1 MIPGLCVS
9 SGDESESRVSD
20 PNSQLGRDQVPVVQ
34 SLEPTPPR
42 KRRGWQTGAIAVSA
56 AAHLGVLA
64 AVLLARE
71 TPQYAHVDPAEV
83 HLVTWTPP
91 PPPTPPAKVPT
102 PKPSPTVP
110 KHEVHET
117 PPPERSIAR
126 RPRAPSI
133 DDLLRVAPAEKTGT
147 IQSQGELTDADLA
160 GASTAG
166 SGSGGGGE
174 CNMARR
180 IQNALRKD
188 GLVQAAVAV
197 ASGSSKA
204 IMVWNG
210 DWVQTH
216 SEDGKGLAAVR
227 EAIIWEIAFA
237 PAACKA
243 QAMHGLMLIS
253 LNDGSETARL
263 AIGHGEWRWSD
274 MLALRRGGG

>member
-1 MIPGLCVS
+1 VSELSHDQIPAVLPL
-9 SGDESESRVSD
+9 ES
-20 PNSQLGRDQVPVVQ
+20 
-34 SLEPTPPR
+34 TPR
-42 KRRGWQTGAIAVSA
+42 GKRRRWKAGAVAVSA
-56 AAHLGVLA
+56 AAHLGVA
-64 AVLLARE
+64 AAILLARPE
-71 TPQYAHVDPAEV
+71 VTHYAHSDPPMV
-83 HLVTWTPP
+83 RLVAWTPP
-91 PPPTPPAKVPT
+91 PPKPPAKVPD
-102 PKPSPTVP
+102 PKPSPDQP
-110 KHEVHET
+110 KKAAKVT
-117 PPPERSIAR
+117 PPVQRSIAR
-126 RPRAPSI
+126 IARAPTI
-133 DDLLRVAPAEKTGT
+133 DDFLPVAPAAK
-147 IQSQGELTDADLA
+147 QSPVQSTGELTDADLA

-188 GLVQAAVAV
+188 GLVQAAVTM
-197 ASGSSKA
+197 ASGSNKA

-210 DWVQTH
+210 DWVQSH

-263 AIGHGEWRWSD
+263 AMGHAEWRWSD
-274 MLALRRGGG
+274 MLNLRRGG

>member
-1 MIPGLCVS
+1 M
-9 SGDESESRVSD
+9 SD
-20 PNSQLGRDQVPVVQ
+20 FSQDQIPVVQ
-34 SLEPTPPR
+34 SLEPAPRR
-42 KRRGWQTGAIAVSA
+42 KRRGWQAGAVAVSA
-56 AAHLGVLA
+56 AAHLGVA
-64 AVLLARE
+64 AAILMAR
-71 TPQYAHVDPAEV
+71 PDVPHYAHIDPP
-83 HLVTWTPP
+83 LVRLVAWTPP
-91 PPPTPPAKVPT
+91 PPKPPAKVPD
-102 PKPSPTVP
+102 PKPSPDQP
-110 KHEVHET
+110 KHAAKVT
-117 PPPERSIAR
+117 PPVQRSIAR
-126 RPRAPSI
+126 IARAPTI
-133 DDLLRVAPAEKTGT
+133 DDFLPVAPAAK
-147 IQSQGELTDADLA
+147 QSTVQSTGELTDADLA
-160 GASTAG
+160 GAATAG

-188 GLVQAAVAV
+188 GLVQAAVTM

-210 DWVQTH
+210 DWVQSH

-263 AIGHGEWRWSD
+263 AMGHGEWRWSD
-274 MLALRRGGG
+274 MLNLRRGG

>member
-1 MIPGLCVS
+1 M
-9 SGDESESRVSD
+9 
-20 PNSQLGRDQVPVVQ
+20 Q
-34 SLEPTPPR
+34 S
-42 KRRGWQTGAIAVSA
+42 
-56 AAHLGVLA
+56 
-64 AVLLARE
+64 
-71 TPQYAHVDPAEV
+71 
-83 HLVTWTPP
+83 
-91 PPPTPPAKVPT
+91 
-102 PKPSPTVP
+102 
-110 KHEVHET
+110 
-117 PPPERSIAR
+117 PPEKSIAR
-126 RPRAPSI
+126 RTPAPPQA
-133 DDLLRVAPAEKTGT
+133 DFLPVAPADRQSDQ
-147 IQSQGELTDADLA
+147 QSQGELTDADLA

-166 SGSGGGGE
+166 NGSGGGGE

-188 GLVQAAVAV
+188 GLVQAAVAG

-204 IMVWNG
+204 IMIWNG
-210 DWVQTH
+210 DWVQSH

-274 MLALRRGGG
+274 MLALRHGGG